1 MRPTLLFV
9 VVVAGSILLAP
20 AATATPIPDSSP
32 PKTTSYLDSYF
43 QFGALVWTETK
54 GGIA

>member
-32 PKTTSYLDSYF
+32 PKPTSHLDSYF